1 MNATPEQAAGPSL
14 VPYYLILFGM
24 SAGLASVMTLLA
36 EFRNKLGFSQFG
48 IGLGIAMGL
57 AGAGANIVIAARSVE
72 KTAQALEDIRALGVE
87 AHGIT
92 VDVTQESAIQ
102 RMVTSTID
110 NMGRLDILVNNSG
123 IAVRAQPQELTSA
136 QWDSVVDV
144 NLRGAFL
151 ASKEAYAQM
160 VKAGGGK
167 VINVGSMYSIFGSD
181 WGSPYAAS
189 KGGLVQLT
197 KSLALAWAKDNIQ
210 VNAVLPG
217 WIVTDLTR
225 GIQDADPN
233 RYDNISR
240 RIPTGR
246 WGEPSELAGAA
257 VFLAS
262 TASDYVTGATLAVD
276 GGYSS
281 A

>member
-1 MNATPEQAAGPSL
+1 MTSQK
-14 VPYYLILFGM
+14 LFDLTGKV
-24 SAGLASVMTLLA
+24 AVVTGG
-36 EFRNKLGFSQFG
+36 NGG

-72 KTAQALEDIRALGVE
+72 KTAQALENIRALGVE

-92 VDVTQESAIQ
+92 VDVTQEPAIQ

-110 NMGRLDILVNNSG
+110 HMGRLDILVNNSG
-123 IAVRAQPQELTSA
+123 IAVRAQPQELTAA

-144 NLRGAFL
+144 NLRAAFL
-151 ASKEAYAQM
+151 ASKAAYAQM

-197 KSLALAWAKDNIQ
+197 KSLAVAWAKDNIQ

-262 TASDYVTGATLAVD
+262 TASDYVTGATLAID

>member
-1 MNATPEQAAGPSL
+1 MASQK
-14 VPYYLILFGM
+14 LFDLTGKV
-24 SAGLASVMTLLA
+24 AVVTGG
-36 EFRNKLGFSQFG
+36 NGG

-72 KTAQALEDIRALGVE
+72 KTAQALENIRALGVE

-92 VDVTQESAIQ
+92 VDVTQEPAIQ
-102 RMVTSTID
+102 RIVTSTID
-110 NMGRLDILVNNSG
+110 HMGRLDILVNNSG
-123 IAVRAQPQELTSA
+123 IAVRAQPQELTAA

-144 NLRGAFL
+144 NLRAAFL
-151 ASKEAYAQM
+151 ASKAAYAQM

-181 WGSPYAAS
+181 WGAPYAAS

-197 KSLALAWAKDNIQ
+197 KSLAVAWAKDNIQ

-225 GIQDADPN
+225 GIQDSDPN

-262 TASDYVTGATLAVD
+262 TASDYVTGATLAID

>member
-1 MNATPEQAAGPSL
+1 MTSQN
-14 VPYYLILFGM
+14 LFDLTGKV
-24 SAGLASVMTLLA
+24 AVVTGG
-36 EFRNKLGFSQFG
+36 NGG

-57 AGAGANIVIAARSVE
+57 AGVGANIVIAARSVE

-92 VDVTQESAIQ
+92 VDVTQEPAIQ
-102 RMVTSTID
+102 RMITNTID
-110 NMGRLDILVNNSG
+110 HMGRLDILVNNSG
-123 IAVRAQPQELTSA
+123 IAVRAQPQELTAS

-144 NLRGAFL
+144 NLRAAFL
-151 ASKEAYAQM
+151 ASKEAYPQM

-181 WGSPYAAS
+181 WGAPYAAS

-197 KSLALAWAKDNIQ
+197 KSLAVAWAKDNIQ

-262 TASDYVTGATLAVD
+262 TASGYVTGATLAVD

>member
-1 MNATPEQAAGPSL
+1 MG
-14 VPYYLILFGM
+14 IL
-24 SAGLASVMTLLA
+24 
-36 EFRNKLGFSQFG
+36 SQFDLSGKVAVVTGGNGG
-48 IGLGIAMGL
+48 IG
-57 AGAGANIVIAARSVE
+57 
-72 KTAQALEDIRALGVE
+72 LGVE

-92 VDVTQESAIQ
+92 VDVTQEPAIQ
-102 RMVTSTID
+102 RMVTDTID
-110 NMGRLDILVNNSG
+110 HLGRLDILVNNSG
-123 IAVRAQPQELTSA
+123 IAVRAQPQDLTAA

-144 NLRGAFL
+144 NLRAAFL
-151 ASKEAYAQM
+151 AAKEAHAQM

-167 VINVGSMYSIFGSD
+167 IINVGSMYSIFGSD
-181 WGSPYAAS
+181 WGAPYAAS
-189 KGGLVQLT
+189 KAGLVQLT
-197 KSLALAWAKDNIQ
+197 KSLAVAWAKDNIQ

-217 WIVTDLTR
+217 WFVTDLTR
-225 GIQDADPN
+225 GIPEADPV
-233 RYDNISR
+233 RYENINR

-262 TASDYVTGATLAVD
+262 QASNYVTGSVLAVD

>member
-1 MNATPEQAAGPSL
+1 MTSQK
-14 VPYYLILFGM
+14 LFDLTGKV
-24 SAGLASVMTLLA
+24 AVITGG
-36 EFRNKLGFSQFG
+36 NGG

-72 KTAQALEDIRALGVE
+72 KTAQALEDIRTLGVE

-92 VDVTQESAIQ
+92 VDVTQEPAIQ

-110 NMGRLDILVNNSG
+110 HMGRLDILVNNSG
-123 IAVRAQPQELTSA
+123 IAVRAQPQELTAS

-197 KSLALAWAKDNIQ
+197 KSLAVAWAKDNIQ

>member
-1 MNATPEQAAGPSL
+1 MPDLSPFELTGKVAVVTGGNG
-14 VPYYLILFGM
+14 
-24 SAGLASVMTLLA
+24 
-36 EFRNKLGFSQFG
+36 G

-57 AGAGANIVIAARSVE
+57 AGAGANIVVAARSVE

-92 VDVTQESAIQ
+92 VDVTQEPAIQ
-102 RMVTSTID
+102 RMVTNTID
-110 NMGRLDILVNNSG
+110 HMGRLDILVNNSG
-123 IAVRAQPQELTSA
+123 IAGRAQPQDLTAA

-144 NLRGAFL
+144 NLRAAFL
-151 ASKEAYAQM
+151 ASKEVYSHM
-160 VKAGGGK
+160 VSAGGGK
-167 VINVGSMYSIFGSD
+167 VINVGSMYSLFGSD
-181 WGSPYAAS
+181 WGAPYAAS
-189 KGGLVQLT
+189 KAGLVQLP
-197 KSLALAWAKDNIQ
+197 KSLAVAWAKDNIQ

-217 WIVTDLTR
+217 WFVTDLTR
-225 GIQDADPN
+225 GIPDADPN
-233 RYDNISR
+233 RYDNINR

-246 WGEPSELAGAA
+246 WGEPSELGGAA

-262 TASDYVTGATLAVD
+262 AASDYVTGAALTVD

>member
-1 MNATPEQAAGPSL
+1 MTSQK
-14 VPYYLILFGM
+14 LFDLTGKV
-24 SAGLASVMTLLA
+24 AVITGG
-36 EFRNKLGFSQFG
+36 NGG

-72 KTAQALEDIRALGVE
+72 KTAQALEDIRTLGVE

-92 VDVTQESAIQ
+92 VDVTQEPAIQ

-110 NMGRLDILVNNSG
+110 HMGRLDILVNNSG

-197 KSLALAWAKDNIQ
+197 KSLAVAWAKDNIQ

>member
-1 MNATPEQAAGPSL
+1 
-14 VPYYLILFGM
+14 VPDLSPFELTGKV
-24 SAGLASVMTLLA
+24 AVVTGG
-36 EFRNKLGFSQFG
+36 NGG

-57 AGAGANIVIAARSVE
+57 AGAGANIVVAARSVE

-92 VDVTQESAIQ
+92 VDVTQEPAIQ
-102 RMVTSTID
+102 RMVTNTID
-110 NMGRLDILVNNSG
+110 HMGRLDILVNNSG
-123 IAVRAQPQELTSA
+123 IAVRAQPQDLTAA

-144 NLRGAFL
+144 NLRAAFL
-151 ASKEAYAQM
+151 ASKEVYSHM
-160 VKAGGGK
+160 VSAGGGK
-167 VINVGSMYSIFGSD
+167 VINVGSMYSLFGSD
-181 WGSPYAAS
+181 WGAPYAAS
-189 KGGLVQLT
+189 KAGLVQLT
-197 KSLALAWAKDNIQ
+197 KSLAVAWAKDNIQ

-217 WIVTDLTR
+217 WFVTDLTR
-225 GIQDADPN
+225 GIPDADPN
-233 RYDNISR
+233 RYDNINR

-246 WGEPSELAGAA
+246 WGEPSELGGAA

-262 TASDYVTGATLAVD
+262 AASDYVTGATLTVD

>member
-1 MNATPEQAAGPSL
+1 MTSQN
-14 VPYYLILFGM
+14 LFDLTGKV
-24 SAGLASVMTLLA
+24 AVVTGG
-36 EFRNKLGFSQFG
+36 NGG

-92 VDVTQESAIQ
+92 VDVTQEPAIQ
-102 RMVTSTID
+102 RMITNTID
-110 NMGRLDILVNNSG
+110 HMGRLDILVNNSG
-123 IAVRAQPQELTSA
+123 IAVRAQPQELTAS

-144 NLRGAFL
+144 NLRAAFL
-151 ASKEAYAQM
+151 ASKEAYPQM

-181 WGSPYAAS
+181 WGAPYAAS

-197 KSLALAWAKDNIQ
+197 KSLAVAWAKDNIQ

-262 TASDYVTGATLAVD
+262 TASGYVTGATLAVD
-276 GGYSS
+276 GGDSS

>member
-1 MNATPEQAAGPSL
+1 MTSQN
-14 VPYYLILFGM
+14 LFDLTGKV
-24 SAGLASVMTLLA
+24 AVVTGG
-36 EFRNKLGFSQFG
+36 NGG
-48 IGLGIAMGL
+48 IGLGISMGL

-72 KTAQALEDIRALGVE
+72 KTARALEDIRALGVE

-92 VDVTQESAIQ
+92 VDVTQEPAIQ
-102 RMVTSTID
+102 RMITSTID
-110 NMGRLDILVNNSG
+110 HMGRLDILVNNSG
-123 IAVRAQPQELTSA
+123 IAVRAQPQELTAS

-144 NLRGAFL
+144 NLRAAFL
-151 ASKEAYAQM
+151 ASKEAYPQM

-181 WGSPYAAS
+181 WGAPYAAS

-197 KSLALAWAKDNIQ
+197 KSLAVAWAKDNIQ

-262 TASDYVTGATLAVD
+262 TASGYVTGATLAVD

>member
-1 MNATPEQAAGPSL
+1 MASPK
-14 VPYYLILFGM
+14 LFDLTGKV
-24 SAGLASVMTLLA
+24 AVVTGG
-36 EFRNKLGFSQFG
+36 NGG

-72 KTAQALEDIRALGVE
+72 KTAQALEDIRTLGVE

-92 VDVTQESAIQ
+92 VDVTQEPAIQ

-110 NMGRLDILVNNSG
+110 HMGRLDILVNNSG

-136 QWDSVVDV
+136 QWDSVMDV

-197 KSLALAWAKDNIQ
+197 KSLAVAWAKDNIQ

-262 TASDYVTGATLAVD
+262 TASDYVTGATLAID

>member
-1 MNATPEQAAGPSL
+1 MTSQK
-14 VPYYLILFGM
+14 LFDLTGKV
-24 SAGLASVMTLLA
+24 AVVTGG
-36 EFRNKLGFSQFG
+36 NGG
-48 IGLGIAMGL
+48 IGLAIAMGL

-72 KTAQALEDIRALGVE
+72 KTAQALENIRALGVE

-92 VDVTQESAIQ
+92 VDVTQEPAIQ
-102 RMVTSTID
+102 RIVTSTID
-110 NMGRLDILVNNSG
+110 HMGRLDILVNNSG
-123 IAVRAQPQELTSA
+123 IAVRAQPQELTAA

-144 NLRGAFL
+144 NLRAAFL
-151 ASKEAYAQM
+151 ASKAAYAQM

-181 WGSPYAAS
+181 WGAPYAAS

-197 KSLALAWAKDNIQ
+197 KSLAVAWAKDNIQ

-225 GIQDADPN
+225 GIQNADPN

-262 TASDYVTGATLAVD
+262 TASDYVTGATLAID

>member
-1 MNATPEQAAGPSL
+1 MASQK
-14 VPYYLILFGM
+14 LFDLTGKV
-24 SAGLASVMTLLA
+24 AVVTGG
-36 EFRNKLGFSQFG
+36 NGG

-72 KTAQALEDIRALGVE
+72 KTAQALENIRALGVE

-92 VDVTQESAIQ
+92 VDVTQEPAIQ
-102 RMVTSTID
+102 RIVTSTID
-110 NMGRLDILVNNSG
+110 HMGRLDILVNNSG
-123 IAVRAQPQELTSA
+123 IAVRAQPQELTAA

-144 NLRGAFL
+144 NLRAAFL
-151 ASKEAYAQM
+151 ASKAAYAQM

-181 WGSPYAAS
+181 WGAPYAAS

-197 KSLALAWAKDNIQ
+197 KSLAVAWAKDNIQ

-225 GIQDADPN
+225 GIQDSDPN

-246 WGEPSELAGAA
+246 WGEPSEVAGAA

-262 TASDYVTGATLAVD
+262 TASDYVTGATLTID

>member
-1 MNATPEQAAGPSL
+1 MTSQK
-14 VPYYLILFGM
+14 LFDLTGKV
-24 SAGLASVMTLLA
+24 AVVTGG
-36 EFRNKLGFSQFG
+36 NGG

-87 AHGIT
+87 AQGIT
-92 VDVTQESAIQ
+92 VDVTQEPAIQ
-102 RMVTSTID
+102 RIVTSTID
-110 NMGRLDILVNNSG
+110 HMGRLDILVNNSG
-123 IAVRAQPQELTSA
+123 IAVRAQPQELTAA

-144 NLRGAFL
+144 NLRAAFL
-151 ASKEAYAQM
+151 ASKAAYAQM

-181 WGSPYAAS
+181 WGAPYAAS

-197 KSLALAWAKDNIQ
+197 KSLAVAWAKDNIQ

-262 TASDYVTGATLAVD
+262 TASDYVTGATLAID

>member
-1 MNATPEQAAGPSL
+1 MTNQK
-14 VPYYLILFGM
+14 LFDLTGKV
-24 SAGLASVMTLLA
+24 AVVTGG
-36 EFRNKLGFSQFG
+36 NGG

-57 AGAGANIVIAARSVE
+57 AGAGANIVVAARSVE
-72 KTAQALEDIRALGVE
+72 KTAQALEEIRALGVV
-87 AHGIT
+87 AHSVNI
-92 VDVTQESAIQ
+92 DVTQEPAVQ
-102 RMVTSTID
+102 RMVTDTID
-110 NMGRLDILVNNSG
+110 HMGRLDILVNNSG
-123 IAVRAQPQELTSA
+123 IAVRAQPQELTAA

-144 NLRGAFL
+144 NLRAAFL
-151 ASKEAYAQM
+151 ASREAYSHM
-160 VKAGGGK
+160 VSAGGGK

-181 WGSPYAAS
+181 WGAPYAAS

-197 KSLALAWAKDNIQ
+197 KSLAVAWAKDNIQ

-225 GIQDADPN
+225 GIQNADPN

-240 RIPTGR
+240 RIPAGR
-246 WGEPSELAGAA
+246 WGDPSEMAGAA

-262 TASDYVTGATLAVD
+262 AASDYVTGATLTVD
-276 GGYSS
+276 GGYSV

>member
-1 MNATPEQAAGPSL
+1 MASPK
-14 VPYYLILFGM
+14 LFDLTGKV
-24 SAGLASVMTLLA
+24 AVVTGG
-36 EFRNKLGFSQFG
+36 NGG

-72 KTAQALEDIRALGVE
+72 KTAQALENIRALGVE

-92 VDVTQESAIQ
+92 VDVTQEPAIQ
-102 RMVTSTID
+102 RIVTSTID
-110 NMGRLDILVNNSG
+110 HMGRLDILVNNSG
-123 IAVRAQPQELTSA
+123 IAVRAQPQELTAA

-144 NLRGAFL
+144 NLRAAFL
-151 ASKEAYAQM
+151 ASKAAYAQM

-181 WGSPYAAS
+181 WGAPYAAS

-197 KSLALAWAKDNIQ
+197 KSLAVAWAKDNIQ

-233 RYDNISR
+233 RYDNINR

-262 TASDYVTGATLAVD
+262 TASDYVTGATLAID

>member
-1 MNATPEQAAGPSL
+1 MTSQK
-14 VPYYLILFGM
+14 LFDLTGKV
-24 SAGLASVMTLLA
+24 AVVTGG
-36 EFRNKLGFSQFG
+36 NGG

-72 KTAQALEDIRALGVE
+72 KTAQALEDIRTLGVE

-92 VDVTQESAIQ
+92 VDVTQEPAIQ

-110 NMGRLDILVNNSG
+110 HMGRLDILVNNSG
-123 IAVRAQPQELTSA
+123 IAVRAQPQELTAA

-144 NLRGAFL
+144 NLRAAFL
-151 ASKEAYAQM
+151 ASKAAYAQM

-181 WGSPYAAS
+181 WGAPYAAS

-197 KSLALAWAKDNIQ
+197 KSLAVAWAKDNIQ

-262 TASDYVTGATLAVD
+262 TASDYVTGATLAID

>member
-1 MNATPEQAAGPSL
+1 VTSQK
-14 VPYYLILFGM
+14 LFDLTGKV
-24 SAGLASVMTLLA
+24 AVVTGG
-36 EFRNKLGFSQFG
+36 NGG

-72 KTAQALEDIRALGVE
+72 KTAQALENIRALGVE

-92 VDVTQESAIQ
+92 VDVTQEPAIQ
-102 RMVTSTID
+102 RIVTSTID
-110 NMGRLDILVNNSG
+110 HMGRLDILVNNSG
-123 IAVRAQPQELTSA
+123 IAVRAQPQELTAA

-144 NLRGAFL
+144 NLRAAFL
-151 ASKEAYAQM
+151 ASKAAYPQM
-160 VKAGGGK
+160 VTAGGGK

-181 WGSPYAAS
+181 WGAPYAAS

-197 KSLALAWAKDNIQ
+197 KSLAVAWAKDNIQ

-262 TASDYVTGATLAVD
+262 TASDYVTGATLAID

>member
-1 MNATPEQAAGPSL
+1 VTSQK
-14 VPYYLILFGM
+14 LFDLTGKV
-24 SAGLASVMTLLA
+24 AVVTGG
-36 EFRNKLGFSQFG
+36 NGG

-92 VDVTQESAIQ
+92 VDVTQEPAIQ

-110 NMGRLDILVNNSG
+110 HMGRLDILVNNSG
-123 IAVRAQPQELTSA
+123 IAVRAQPQELTAA

-144 NLRGAFL
+144 NLRAAFL

-181 WGSPYAAS
+181 WGAPYAAS

-197 KSLALAWAKDNIQ
+197 KSLAVAWAKDNIQ

-262 TASDYVTGATLAVD
+262 TASGYVTGATLAVD

>member
-1 MNATPEQAAGPSL
+1 
-14 VPYYLILFGM
+14 
-24 SAGLASVMTLLA
+24 MTTQNPFDLTGKVA
-36 EFRNKLGFSQFG
+36 VVTGGNGG
-48 IGLGIAMGL
+48 IGLGIALGL

-92 VDVTQESAIQ
+92 VDVTQEPAIQ
-102 RMVTSTID
+102 RMVTNTID
-110 NMGRLDILVNNSG
+110 HLGRLDILVNNSG
-123 IAVRAQPQELTSA
+123 IAVRAQPQDLTAA

-144 NLRGAFL
+144 NLRAAFL
-151 ASKEAYAQM
+151 ASKEAYPHM

-167 VINVGSMYSIFGSD
+167 IINIGSMYSIFGSD
-181 WGSPYAAS
+181 WGAPYAAS
-189 KGGLVQLT
+189 KGGIVQLT
-197 KSLALAWAKDNIQ
+197 KSLAVAWAKDNIQ

-217 WIVTDLTR
+217 WFVTDLTR
-225 GIQDADPN
+225 GIPDADPI
-233 RYDNISR
+233 RYDNINR

-246 WGEPSELAGAA
+246 WGEPSELGGAA

-262 TASDYVTGATLAVD
+262 QSSNYVTGSVLTVD

-281 A
+281 S

>member
-1 MNATPEQAAGPSL
+1 MTSQK
-14 VPYYLILFGM
+14 LFDLTGKV
-24 SAGLASVMTLLA
+24 AVVTGG
-36 EFRNKLGFSQFG
+36 NGG

-72 KTAQALEDIRALGVE
+72 KTAQALEDIRTLGVE

-92 VDVTQESAIQ
+92 VDVTQEPAIQ

-110 NMGRLDILVNNSG
+110 HMGRLDILVNNSG

-144 NLRGAFL
+144 NLRAAFL

-181 WGSPYAAS
+181 WGAPYAAS

-197 KSLALAWAKDNIQ
+197 KSLAVAWAKDNIQ

>member
-1 MNATPEQAAGPSL
+1 VTSQN
-14 VPYYLILFGM
+14 LFDLTGKV
-24 SAGLASVMTLLA
+24 AVVTGG
-36 EFRNKLGFSQFG
+36 NGG

-57 AGAGANIVIAARSVE
+57 AGAGANIVVAARSVE

-92 VDVTQESAIQ
+92 VDVTQEPAIQ
-102 RMVTSTID
+102 RMITNTID
-110 NMGRLDILVNNSG
+110 HMGRLDILVNNSG
-123 IAVRAQPQELTSA
+123 IAVRAQPQELTAS

-144 NLRGAFL
+144 NLRAAFL
-151 ASKEAYAQM
+151 ASKEAYPQM

-181 WGSPYAAS
+181 WGAPYAAS

-197 KSLALAWAKDNIQ
+197 KSLAVAWAKDNIQ

-262 TASDYVTGATLAVD
+262 TASGYVTGATLAVD

>member
-1 MNATPEQAAGPSL
+1 VTSQK
-14 VPYYLILFGM
+14 LFDLTGKV
-24 SAGLASVMTLLA
+24 AVITGG
-36 EFRNKLGFSQFG
+36 NGG

-72 KTAQALEDIRALGVE
+72 KTAQALEDIRTLGVE

-92 VDVTQESAIQ
+92 VDVTQEPAIQ

-110 NMGRLDILVNNSG
+110 HMGRLDILVNNSG

-197 KSLALAWAKDNIQ
+197 KSLAVAWAKDNIQ

-217 WIVTDLTR
+217 WFVTDLTR
-225 GIQDADPN
+225 GIPEADPN
-233 RYDNISR
+233 RYDNINR

-246 WGEPSELAGAA
+246 WGEPSELGGAA

-262 TASDYVTGATLAVD
+262 AASDYVTGAALTVD